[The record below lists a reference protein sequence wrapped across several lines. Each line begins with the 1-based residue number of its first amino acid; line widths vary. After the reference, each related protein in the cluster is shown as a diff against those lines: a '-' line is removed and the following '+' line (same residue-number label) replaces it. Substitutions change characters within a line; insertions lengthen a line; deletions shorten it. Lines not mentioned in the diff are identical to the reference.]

1 MEETKHI
8 GCLNSQVNKEL
19 PLDYPLIFCED
30 VIKSGKNAF
39 MTASGVSMW
48 PAIIAG
54 MKAEIAPLD
63 TELPPKGALL
73 LVKGG
78 NGLMV
83 HRYWG
88 VQYEKS
94 VPLIL
99 TKGDTN
105 ICFDPPVPRDLV
117 LGQVVMLKHDS
128 YGIRNPNR
136 GFWLM
141 FGRLLCSSLSVARV
155 WAKLCRV
162 VLRVVR
168 RIENRRTMSKRAE

>member
-1 MEETKHI
+1 VEETKHI
-8 GCLNSQVNKEL
+8 SYLNNLVHKEL
-19 PLDYPLIFCED
+19 PLEYSQIFCED

-63 TELPPKGALL
+63 AELPPKGAMI

-105 ICFDPPVPRDLV
+105 ICFDPPVTRELV
-117 LGQVVMLKHDS
+117 LGQVVMLKHDT

-136 GFWLM
+136 GFWLL
-141 FGRLLCSSLSVARV
+141 FGRLLCSSLSAARV

-168 RIENRRTMSKRAE
+168 RVERSRKM